1 MRRLT
6 VTTTALLLAALL
18 APPALR
24 AQGRKIDKRPPQTR
38 INSDRWQRLD
48 PAKRSEIEKIYQQLR
63 SLPAEKQ
70 KQLLD
75 KLHRMQP
82 EERRAAVR
90 DARHKLTLAPHERE
104 LQKKHKDILRQSW
117 NRLPPEEQK
126 RLREMK
132 PEAREKRLHARF
144 MAERAR
150 IVARLPEDLRQRV
163 LTMAAPQQAD
173 FLRKHKAR
181 VTSERIFKTEEIA
194 RLRSLDHKQL
204 RRLFHPSH
212 KNTPVPAQK
221 PDFLSDSSWTKWIA
235 LRPYERPRIVGFILG
250 KDRRRPQNGSNGR
263 RPPPSP
269 GGRKPPPGGEGG
281 RGRPEQMS
289 REETLKRFDKNAD
302 GKLDEAERK
311 AAREQFQQ
319 DRESRGNSAGQSE
332 PRTEG
337 QKPPRRPA
345 LRRSSGPPRT
355 DPQGQGDRRPS
366 GAGNGRPPGQQPRP
380 NRARPGARP
389 APGRKKR

>member
-1 MRRLT
+1 MCRLT
-6 VTTTALLLAALL
+6 ITTTVLLLAALL
-18 APPALR
+18 TSPALR
-24 AQGRKIDKRPPQTR
+24 AQGKKVDKRPPQTR
-38 INSDRWQRLD
+38 TNSERWQRLD
-48 PAKRSEIEKIYQQLR
+48 PAKRGEIEKIYQQLR

-82 EERRAAVR
+82 EERRTAVR
-90 DARHKLTLAPHERE
+90 DARHKLTMPPHERE
-104 LQKKHKDILRQSW
+104 LQKKHKELLRQSW

-126 RLREMK
+126 RLMEMK

-144 MAERAR
+144 MAERTR

-194 RLRSLDHKQL
+194 RLRLLDHKQL
-204 RRLFHPSH
+204 RRLFHPPH
-212 KNTPVPAQK
+212 KDAPPPAQK
-221 PDFLSDSSWTKWIA
+221 PDFLSDSSWKKWGA
-235 LRPYERPRIVGFILG
+235 LRPYERPRVVGFILG
-250 KDRRRPQNGSNGR
+250 KDRRRP
-263 RPPPSP
+263 PPGP

-319 DRESRGNSAGQSE
+319 DRESRGNGAGQSE
-332 PRTEG
+332 PRPEG

-355 DPQGQGDRRPS
+355 GPQGQGGQRPP

-380 NRARPGARP
+380 DRARPGARP

>member
-38 INSDRWQRLD
+38 TNSDRWQRLD

-263 RPPPSP
+263 RPPPNP

-302 GKLDEAERK
+302 GKLDETERK

-319 DRESRGNSAGQSE
+319 DRESRGNGAGQSE
-332 PRTEG
+332 PRPEG